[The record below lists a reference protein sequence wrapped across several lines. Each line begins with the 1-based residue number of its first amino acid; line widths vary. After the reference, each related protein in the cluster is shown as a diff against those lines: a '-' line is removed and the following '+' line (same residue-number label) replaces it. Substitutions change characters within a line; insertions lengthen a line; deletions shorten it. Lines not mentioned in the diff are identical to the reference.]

1 MPTKAEKELFQ
12 GKPTTGHEWDGIQE
26 LDTPLP
32 KWWVYVLY
40 ACIAWAVVYFI
51 LYPSVPYFTGYFKG
65 VLGWD
70 SRTEV
75 AEKIGEAKR
84 AQSRYL
90 DRIKT
95 QSTDEIRR
103 EPDLLNFAL
112 AGGKAAFA
120 DNCVPCHQAG
130 GAGHVGFFPNL
141 ADDVWIWGGKLA
153 DIEQTIRFG
162 IRSGHEKARMNAMPN
177 FGVDGTLKPAQIDD
191 VAEYVLSLTGRANDP
206 AAVERGAKI
215 YAESDK
221 CIACH
226 GEKGVGY
233 ATPGAPPL
241 NTRIFLYGGN
251 KADIVRQV
259 TKPQLGVMPAWT
271 GRLDDE
277 TIKMLALYVHSL
289 GGGK

>member
-1 MPTKAEKELFQ
+1 MPTKAEKDLYE
-12 GKPTTGHEWDGIQE
+12 GKPTTGHEWDGVRE
-26 LDTPLP
+26 FDLPLP

-40 ACIAWAVVYFI
+40 ATIAWAVVYFI
-51 LYPSVPYFTGYFKG
+51 LYPSVPWFTGYFKG
-65 VLGWD
+65 VLNWD
-70 SRTEV
+70 ARTEV
-75 AEKIGEAKR
+75 AAKIDEAKR

-90 DRIKT
+90 DRIRT

-120 DNCVPCHQAG
+120 DNCAPCHQAG
-130 GAGHVGFFPNL
+130 GAGRVGFPSL

-153 DIEQTIRFG
+153 DIEHTIRFG
-162 IRSGHEKARMNAMPN
+162 IRSGHDKARAGLMPN
-177 FGVDGTLKPAQIDD
+177 FGEGTLKAEQIDD
-191 VAEYVLSLTGRANDP
+191 VAEYILSLGKRSTNS

-226 GEKGVGY
+226 GEKGVGNSEL
-233 ATPGAPPL
+233 GAPPL
-241 NTRIFLYGGN
+241 NTKIFLYGDD
-251 KADIVRQV
+251 KATIARQIA
-259 TKPQLGVMPAWT
+259 KPQHGVMPAWA

-277 TIKMLALYVHSL
+277 TIKMLALYVHAL

>member
-1 MPTKAEKELFQ
+1 MPTKTEKDLFQ
-12 GKPTTGHEWDGIQE
+12 GKATTGHEWDGIQE

-40 ACIAWAVVYFI
+40 ACIAWAAVYFV

-65 VLGWD
+65 VLGWN
-70 SRTEV
+70 SRAEV
-75 AEKIGEAKR
+75 AEKIDEAKR

-95 QSTDEIRR
+95 QSPDEIRR

-130 GAGHVGFFPNL
+130 GAGRVGFPSL
-141 ADDVWIWGGKLA
+141 ADDLWIWGGKLA

-162 IRSGHEKARMNAMPN
+162 IRSGHENARSSQMPN
-177 FGVDGTLKPAQIDD
+177 YGTDGTLKPAQIDD
-191 VAEYVLSLTGRANDP
+191 VAEYVLSLTGRSTDK
-206 AAVERGAKI
+206 AAAERGALI
-215 YAESDK
+215 FNQDDK

-226 GEKGVGY
+226 GKDGAGKQEL
-233 ATPGAPPL
+233 GAPAL

-251 KADIVRQV
+251 KADVVRQV
-259 TKPQLGVMPAWT
+259 TKPQHGVMPAWT
-271 GRLDDE
+271 GRLDGE
-277 TIKMLALYVHSL
+277 TIKMLTLYVHAL

>member
-1 MPTKAEKELFQ
+1 MPTKTEKELYQ

-40 ACIAWAVVYFI
+40 ASIAWAVVYFI
-51 LYPSVPYFTGYFKG
+51 LYPSWPGITGYYKG
-65 VLGWD
+65 LLGWD

-75 AEKIGEAKR
+75 AAKIGEAKQ

-90 DRIKT
+90 DRIRAM
-95 QSTDEIRR
+95 STDEIRR
-103 EPDLLNFAL
+103 EPDLFNFAL

-120 DNCVPCHQAG
+120 DNCAPCHAAG
-130 GAGHVGFFPNL
+130 GAGRTGFPSL

-153 DIEQTIRFG
+153 DIEKTIRFG
-162 IRSGHEKARMNAMPN
+162 VRSGHDSGRAGIMPN
-177 FGVDGTLKPAQIDD
+177 FGVDKVLKGPEIED
-191 VAEYVLSLTGRANDP
+191 VAEYVLAYTGRSRDK
-206 AAVERGAKI
+206 AAAERGGKVF
-215 YAESDK
+215 AEN
-221 CIACH
+221 CVACH
-226 GEKGVGY
+226 GEKGAGNLEL
-233 ATPGAPPL
+233 GAPPL

-251 KADIVRQV
+251 KADVVRQV
-259 TKPQLGVMPAWT
+259 TKPQHGVMPAWA

-277 TIKMLALYVHSL
+277 TIKMLTLYVHAL

>member
-1 MPTKAEKELFQ
+1 MPTKSEKELYG
-12 GKPTTGHEWDGIQE
+12 GKPTTGHEWDGIRE

-40 ACIAWAVVYFI
+40 ACIAWAIVYFI
-51 LYPSVPYFTGYFKG
+51 LYPSVPWFTGHFKG
-65 VLGWD
+65 VLGWN
-70 SRTEV
+70 SRVEV
-75 AEKIGEAKR
+75 AEKIDEAKR

-90 DRIKT
+90 DRVRAL
-95 QSTDEIRR
+95 STDEIRK

-112 AGGKAAFA
+112 AGGKATFA
-120 DNCVPCHQAG
+120 DNCAPCHGAG
-130 GAGHVGFFPNL
+130 GAARIGSGFPNL
-141 ADDVWIWGGKLA
+141 ADDLWIWGGKLA
-153 DIEQTIRFG
+153 DIEHTIRYG
-162 IRSGHEKARMNAMPN
+162 VRSGHEKARVNAMPN
-177 FGVDGTLKPAQIDD
+177 FGEGTLKQAQIDD
-191 VAEYVLSLTGRANDP
+191 VAEYVLSLTGRSKDL
-206 AAVERGAKI
+206 AAAERGAKI

-241 NTRIFLYGGN
+241 NTRIWLYGGT

-259 TKPQLGVMPAWT
+259 TKPQHGVMPAWA

-277 TIKMLALYVHSL
+277 TIKMLTLFVHSL

>member
-1 MPTKAEKELFQ
+1 MPTKIEKELYQ

-32 KWWVYVLY
+32 KWWLYVLY
-40 ACIAWAVVYFI
+40 ACIAWAIVYFI
-51 LYPSVPYFTGYFKG
+51 LYPSVPWFTGYFKG
-65 VLGWD
+65 VLGWN
-70 SRTEV
+70 SRIEV
-75 AEKIGEAKR
+75 AEKIDEAKR
-84 AQSRYL
+84 GQSRYL

-120 DNCVPCHQAG
+120 DNCAPCHGAG
-130 GAGHVGFFPNL
+130 GAGTKGFPSL
-141 ADDVWIWGGKLA
+141 ADDLWIWGGKLA
-153 DIEQTIRFG
+153 DIEKTIRFG
-162 IRSGHEKARMNAMPN
+162 IRSGHDSARTSQMPN
-177 FGVDGTLKPAQIDD
+177 FGADGVLKAAQIDD
-191 VAEYVLSLTGRANDP
+191 VAEYVLSLTGRGTDK
-206 AAVERGAKI
+206 AAAERGARVF
-215 YAESDK
+215 AENDT
-221 CIACH
+221 CVACH
-226 GEKGVGY
+226 GKSGEGN
-233 ATPGAPPL
+233 ADLGAPPL

-259 TKPQLGVMPAWT
+259 TRPQHGVMPAWT

-277 TIKMLALYVHSL
+277 TIKMLTLYVHAL

>member
-90 DRIKT
+90 DRIRT

-120 DNCVPCHQAG
+120 DNCAPCHQAG
-130 GAGHVGFFPNL
+130 GSGRVGSFPSL
-141 ADDVWIWGGKLA
+141 ADDVWIWGGNLA
-153 DIEQTIRFG
+153 DIEKTIRFG
-162 IRSGHEKARMNAMPN
+162 IRSGHEQARTSAMPN
-177 FGVDGTLKPAQIDD
+177 FGADGVLKAPQIDD
-191 VAEYVLSLTGRANDP
+191 VAEYVLSLTGRSTEK
-206 AAVERGAKI
+206 AAAKRGALI
-215 YAESDK
+215 FNQEDK

-226 GEKGVGY
+226 GKDGAGKAEL
-233 ATPGAPPL
+233 GAPPL
-241 NTRIFLYGGN
+241 NTRIFLYGGT

-259 TKPQLGVMPAWT
+259 TKAQHGVMPAWT

-277 TIKMLALYVHSL
+277 TIKMLTLYVHSL

>member
-1 MPTKAEKELFQ
+1 MPTKTEKELYQ

-40 ACIAWAVVYFI
+40 ASIAWAIVYFI
-51 LYPSVPYFTGYFKG
+51 LYPSWPGITGYYRG
-65 VLGWD
+65 LLGWD

-75 AEKIGEAKR
+75 AAKIGEAKQ

-90 DRIKT
+90 DRIRAM
-95 QSTDEIRR
+95 SADEIRR
-103 EPDLLNFAL
+103 EPDLFNFAL

-120 DNCVPCHQAG
+120 DNCAPCHAAG
-130 GAGHVGFFPNL
+130 GAGRTGFPSL

-153 DIEQTIRFG
+153 DIEKTIRFG
-162 IRSGHEKARMNAMPN
+162 IRSGNDSGRAGLMPN
-177 FGVDGTLKPAQIDD
+177 FGVDKVLKGPEIDD
-191 VAEYVLSLTGRANDP
+191 VAEYVLAYTGRSRDKASAD
-206 AAVERGAKI
+206 RGGKVF
-215 YAESDK
+215 AEN
-221 CIACH
+221 CVACH
-226 GEKGVGY
+226 GEKGAGNLEL
-233 ATPGAPPL
+233 GAPPL

-251 KADIVRQV
+251 KADVVRQV
-259 TKPQLGVMPAWT
+259 TKPQHGVMPAWA

-277 TIKMLALYVHSL
+277 TIKMLTLYVHAL

>member
-1 MPTKAEKELFQ
+1 MPTKIEKELFQ
-12 GKPTTGHEWDGIQE
+12 GKPTTGHEWDGIRE

-51 LYPSVPYFTGYFKG
+51 LYPSVPWFTGYFKG

-75 AEKIGEAKR
+75 AEKIDEAKR

-95 QSTDEIRR
+95 ESTDEIRR

-120 DNCVPCHQAG
+120 DNCAPCHAAG
-130 GAGHVGFFPNL
+130 GAGRIGFPSL
-141 ADDVWIWGGKLA
+141 ADDLWIWGGKLA

-162 IRSGHEKARMNAMPN
+162 IRSGHEKARSGAMPN
-177 FGVDGTLKPAQIDD
+177 FGVDGVLKVPQIDD
-191 VAEYVLSLTGRANDP
+191 VTEYVLAFTGRGQDK
-206 AAVERGAKI
+206 AAAERGAKVF
-215 YAESDK
+215 ADN
-221 CIACH
+221 CVACH
-226 GEKGVGY
+226 GEKGAGNLEL
-233 ATPGAPPL
+233 GAPPL

-251 KADIVRQV
+251 RDAIVRQV
-259 TKPQLGVMPAWT
+259 TRPQHGVMPAWT

-277 TIKMLALYVHSL
+277 TIKMLTLYVHSL